1 MVSASRNVAFT
12 LEGKKN
18 LMQHYENEFYF
29 VFINE
34 SKVFILICN
43 SGIIKS
49 NEWAINYGQTNL
61 SPIETSL
68 ALYAPQTFSVFGLL
82 NAALV

>member
-49 NEWAINYGQTNL
+49 NE
-61 SPIETSL
+61 
-68 ALYAPQTFSVFGLL
+68 
-82 NAALV
+82 